1 MKGIMPAGCR
11 ILGYALLI
19 LSVFAPLGMY
29 MSGQVNDGNLA
40 IVKLGMKLVIW
51 LSLFMIFLAKHKEE
65 DETAASLRTK
75 AMKYALLAWGV
86 YYAGALVKGMAE
98 GDAQGADNSA
108 AIIYMVLTVLCLE
121 FLVQKRKA
129 EKAFKR
135 K

>member
-51 LSLFMIFLAKHKEE
+51 LSLFMIFLAKHKEVRP
-65 DETAASLRTK
+65 AGVGSLLRRGIGERHGRRRRTGSRQLGRHHLHGAHRAVSGIFSAEAK
-75 AMKYALLAWGV
+75 GRKGV
-86 YYAGALVKGMAE
+86 
-98 GDAQGADNSA
+98 
-108 AIIYMVLTVLCLE
+108 
-121 FLVQKRKA
+121 
-129 EKAFKR
+129 
-135 K
+135 

>member
-1 MKGIMPAGCR
+1 MKGILPAGCR

-29 MSGQVNDGNLA
+29 MSGQVNDGTLA

-86 YYAGALVKGMAE
+86 YYAGALVKGMAD